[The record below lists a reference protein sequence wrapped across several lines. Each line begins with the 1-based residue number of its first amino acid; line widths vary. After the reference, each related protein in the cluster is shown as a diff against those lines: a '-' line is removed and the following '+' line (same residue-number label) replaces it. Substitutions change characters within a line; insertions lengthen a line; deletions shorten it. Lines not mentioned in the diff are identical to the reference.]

1 MKKTTKNKKKL
12 RRINRELGIINIE
25 EPKIIN
31 RKTSIDPQLKQAL
44 KLAGA
49 KKFLYIE
56 DIKEIL
62 NKIKEDYPQ
71 YNWEYGS
78 DNWGTPLIIANIEK
92 GKLEV
97 GPDVTNKK
105 WLIVTFRTRR
115 VFYKNFDIPTKE
127 LSKLIENLKNE
138 EFIDKCFEVVPGW
151 ERSKEIIPCEEWYK
165 AI

>member
-12 RRINRELGIINIE
+12 RRINRLMGIPNIE

-31 RKTSIDPQLKQAL
+31 RKTSINSQLKQIL
-44 KLAGA
+44 KLDGV

-71 YNWEYGS
+71 YIWEYGS
-78 DNWGTPLIIANIEK
+78 DRWGTPLIITNIEK
-92 GKLEV
+92 GKIEV
-97 GPDVTNKK
+97 GADVTNEKK
-105 WLIVTFRTRR
+105 LIVTFRTRR
-115 VFYKNFDIPTKE
+115 VFYKNFDIFTEE
-127 LSKLIENLKNE
+127 LNKLIENLKSE
-138 EFIDKCFEVVPGW
+138 EFIDKCFKEVPGW
-151 ERSKEIIPCEEWYK
+151 ERSKEIVPYEEWYK

>member
-1 MKKTTKNKKKL
+1 MNKETKNKKKL
-12 RRINRELGIINIE
+12 RRKNRLLGIPNIE

-31 RKTSIDPQLKQAL
+31 RKTSINPQLKQIL
-44 KLAGA
+44 KLSGA

-62 NKIKEDYPQ
+62 NKIKEDYHQ

-78 DNWGTPLIIANIEK
+78 DNWGTPLIITNIEK
-92 GKLEV
+92 GKIEV
-97 GPDVTNKK
+97 GADVTNEKK
-105 WLIVTFRTRR
+105 LIVTFRTRR
-115 VFYKNFDIPTKE
+115 VFYKNFDIPTEE
-127 LSKLIENLKNE
+127 LNELIENLKSE

-151 ERSKEIIPCEEWYK
+151 ERSKEIIPYEEWYK